1 MLDMNQMDY
10 ITIFIWL
17 YNIGAAFIT
26 LFLIIQ
32 ILLMSRKVESNVIRA
47 RLFLN
52 TDLLN
57 ETWKYISIAGASF
70 AINAVAGFAKFN
82 IGIQTYYLW
91 EITEAIFFAAFI
103 AMIYQWYQFIGG
115 LKNKVNNLSDQ

>member
-1 MLDMNQMDY
+1 MDMNQMDY

-82 IGIQTYYLW
+82 IDIQTYYLW
-91 EITEAIFFAAFI
+91 EITEVIFFAAFV

-115 LKNKVNNLSDQ
+115 LIVRTDNKSK

>member
-91 EITEAIFFAAFI
+91 EITEVIFFAAFV

-115 LKNKVNNLSDQ
+115 LIVRTDDQSK

>member
-1 MLDMNQMDY
+1 MDY
-10 ITIFIWL
+10 VTTFIWL
-17 YNIGAAFIT
+17 YIMGAAFIT

-32 ILLMSRKVESNVIRA
+32 ILLMSRKVESDVIRA

-52 TDLLN
+52 MELIND
-57 ETWKYISIAGASF
+57 TWNYISIAWAS
-70 AINAVAGFAKFN
+70 FAKFN
-82 IGIQTYYLW
+82 IGIQAYYLW

-103 AMIYQWYQFIGG
+103 AMIYQCYQFIGG